1 MNQNSNEVAT
11 AQEKTQAFKLHE
23 SLESVLKRM
32 QENGGA
38 AALINGMFLLPKRSF
53 LCSTVDMFELR
64 RIGFVRKS
72 PDDWYRLTKRALG
85 YLGIEKVEGTPLT
98 AEQLSALQRF
108 AARNGRTWKSA
119 LQRLW
124 ETGAD
129 DRDPDGPFLRRI
141 RSEFGPAWL
150 TRFRLPQTA

>member
-11 AQEKTQAFKLHE
+11 AQEKTQAFTQEKTQAFKLHE

-72 PDDWYRLTKRALG
+72 PDDWYRLTKL
-85 YLGIEKVEGTPLT
+85 
-98 AEQLSALQRF
+98 
-108 AARNGRTWKSA
+108 
-119 LQRLW
+119 
-124 ETGAD
+124 
-129 DRDPDGPFLRRI
+129 
-141 RSEFGPAWL
+141 AWL
-150 TRFRLPQTA
+150 SGN